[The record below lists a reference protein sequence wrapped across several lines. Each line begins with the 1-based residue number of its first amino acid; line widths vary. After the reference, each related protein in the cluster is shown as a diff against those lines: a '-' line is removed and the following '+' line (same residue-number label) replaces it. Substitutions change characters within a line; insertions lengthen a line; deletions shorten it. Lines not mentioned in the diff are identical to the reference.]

1 MLCYSLDICEY
12 VSTPK
17 ICVFVWHGYMH
28 SCVSVNAREWI
39 PVSASYM
46 SIGAPGLHMC
56 SAVPG
61 SGDSNSCLHPCM
73 ASSVSMEPS
82 PPPLLWACWTIIG
95 RLKEKLFKK
104 TNEHLLGV
112 LIVSGAVWGAESTVA
127 NKGRAFAPT
136 HLLASGGHDNE
147 RARKQ
152 HMNTLPTVWYRSAGC
167 KQ

>member
-1 MLCYSLDICEY
+1 MLLTRYLWICINPQNLCVCVTWVYALMCVCECKRMNTCLCLVY
-12 VSTPK
+12 VYRSSRITH
-17 ICVFVWHGYMH
+17 VFRCAWF
-28 SCVSVNAREWI
+28 W
-39 PVSASYM
+39 
-46 SIGAPGLHMC
+46 
-56 SAVPG
+56 
-61 SGDSNSCLHPCM
+61 DSNSCLHPCM

-82 PPPLLWACWTIIG
+82 PPPLLLACWTIIG